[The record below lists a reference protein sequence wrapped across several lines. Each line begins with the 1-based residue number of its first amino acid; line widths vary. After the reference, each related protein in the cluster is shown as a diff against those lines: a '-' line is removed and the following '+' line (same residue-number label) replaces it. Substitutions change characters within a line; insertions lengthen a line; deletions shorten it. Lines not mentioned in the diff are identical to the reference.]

1 MDGWEAAI
9 ALLMSDLGGQ
19 PTEKVGYLID
29 HHARPL
35 DGGLICWGCSQRGE
49 PWPCAPILLAREAQF
64 RLRMNIPSPRK
75 ATP

>member
-9 ALLMSDLGGQ
+9 ALLMSELDGG
-19 PTEKVGYLID
+19 PGVKVNYLIR
-29 HHARPL
+29 HHARPAE
-35 DGGLICWGCSQRGE
+35 GLICWGCSQRGE

-64 RLRMNIPSPRK
+64 RLRLNIPQPRE